1 VSLLKKVGLA
11 LCGGAVRALAH
22 IGVLKV
28 FEREKIEIHSICGT
42 SMGAIIGGLHA
53 CGVKPGEME
62 SIIDEISIIRN
73 INLGIGQKGLLG
85 DKVYGYLLQI
95 LEEKA
100 CIQQIEQLMIPFK
113 SVSVDLISGQQVI
126 HDQGSLLLAL
136 KASCAIPG
144 ILPPVRWEGRFLVDG
159 GVLNNMPVDLLD
171 RTMVDVRIAVD
182 VNQATMEKEPRNL
195 PELLFRTY
203 NVMINSL
210 RTATLPYADIII
222 QPDVHGIFALDIR
235 KMKAA
240 IRAGE
245 RAAETQLSNII
256 NLIS

>member
-1 VSLLKKVGLA
+1 MKKVGLA

-42 SMGAIIGGLHA
+42 SMGAIIGGLYA
-53 CGVKPGEME
+53 CGIKPKEME
-62 SIIDEISIIRN
+62 DSINEISILRN
-73 INLGIGQKGLLG
+73 VNLGIGQTGLLG
-85 DKVYGYLLQI
+85 DKVYGYLLQM
-95 LEEKA
+95 LEKKA
-100 CIQQIEQLMIPFK
+100 CIQEIEKLQIPFK
-113 SVSVDLISGQQVI
+113 AVSVDLISGEQVI

-136 KASCAIPG
+136 KASSAIPG

-159 GVLNNMPVDLLD
+159 GILNNMPVDLLD
-171 RTMVDVRIAVD
+171 CPIVDVRIAVD
-182 VNQATMEKEPRNL
+182 VNQVTMEKEPKNV
-195 PELLFRTY
+195 PELFFRAY
-203 NVMINSL
+203 NVMVNAL

-222 QPDVHGIFALDIR
+222 QPDVHDIFALDIR

-240 IRAGE
+240 IHAGE
-245 RAAETQLSNII
+245 RVAEIQLKNIM